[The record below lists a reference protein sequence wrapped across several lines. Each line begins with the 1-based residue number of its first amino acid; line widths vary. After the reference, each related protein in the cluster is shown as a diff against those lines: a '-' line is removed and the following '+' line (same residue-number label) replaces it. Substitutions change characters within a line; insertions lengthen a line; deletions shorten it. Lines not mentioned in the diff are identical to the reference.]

1 VEGLSSQLVRRGN
14 QVTII
19 TRGSPWHDEVLASET
34 PQAVRVRFLPVY
46 PLHVSVHVRLIE
58 RWLAQHRAEFD
69 LVHCHSPLTLAPRGK
84 WPILSTFHTPMNVDL
99 RHIEVVDARSLAAVA
114 MRPFS
119 TSIEKRLI
127 ASSHL
132 ISSVSAQTKRELLE
146 YGLEDENV
154 EVFWN
159 GVDTKRFVPNT
170 TDTESRTILYV
181 GRLSYRKGLPDLL
194 KCARIVLE
202 KHPEWC
208 FKVIGKGPLAS
219 LLKREARASGIP
231 GTNFVLGGFVNRDQ
245 LILEY
250 QKASLFVLPSHY
262 EGMPTSLLEA
272 MSCGLPVIATSVGG
286 VLDLIQDGKNGL
298 ISPPGN
304 PRALAMKICQAIEDE
319 NLRRSLSR
327 NARSFVVNHFEW
339 SRLAD
344 RFVEI
349 VRSHFPGV
357 AE

>member
-1 VEGLSSQLVRRGN
+1 MDVG
-14 QVTII
+14 
-19 TRGSPWHDEVLASET
+19 
-34 PQAVRVRFLPVY
+34 
-46 PLHVSVHVRLIE
+46 
-58 RWLAQHRAEFD
+58 
-69 LVHCHSPLTLAPRGK
+69 
-84 WPILSTFHTPMNVDL
+84 L
-99 RHIEVVDARSLAAVA
+99 RHVEVVDMRSLAAVA

-127 ASSHL
+127 ASSQL
-132 ISSVSAQTKRELLE
+132 VSSVSAQTRRELVN
-146 YGLEDENV
+146 YGLEEEDV
-154 EVFWN
+154 EIFWN
-159 GVDTKRFVPNT
+159 GVDTLRFVPNAT
-170 TDTESRTILYV
+170 GTESRTILYV
-181 GRLSYRKGLPDLL
+181 GRLSYGKGLLDLL
-194 KCARIVLE
+194 KSARIVLE
-202 KHPEWC
+202 RHPDWS

-219 LLKREARASGIP
+219 ILRREISSSGVP
-231 GTNFVLGGFVNRDQ
+231 RTNFHMMGFANRDQ
-245 LILEY
+245 LVLEY
-250 QKASLFVLPSHY
+250 QKANLFVQPSHY